1 MSRPVVLRV
10 FRSALDPGLEIQPD
24 EGRAVHAVIVDVLRA
39 TTSLI
44 HAFAYG
50 ARSARAFST
59 IDDARAEAARSGGL
73 PVGER
78 PLLCGEWG
86 GRRVAGFD
94 LGNSP
99 NEYAPERVA
108 GRDLLVATTNGAPA
122 IHRTAG
128 AANQFLAAFVNLSAC
143 ADALASLALRTAAV
157 PEEREVRLVAA
168 GKLGAPCAEDD
179 ALVGALAARLL
190 ARGPEMFSLEGEDP
204 RPFCIAAGFDAGTGA
219 FMGAPGALEAFL
231 RATEHGAALLAME
244 PAFAA
249 DLADAADLDRFSR
262 LPFGRGGTIGPG
274 LDLKGRPDVPLF

>member
-1 MSRPVVLRV
+1 LSRPVVLRV

-24 EGRAVHAVIVDVLRA
+24 TGRAVHAVIVDVLRA

-50 ARSARAFST
+50 ARSARAFAT
-59 IDDARAEAARSGGL
+59 IDEARAEAARFAAA
-73 PVGER
+73 PVADR
-78 PLLCGEWG
+78 PLLCGESG
-86 GRRVAGFD
+86 GLRVPGFD

-99 NEYAPERVA
+99 SEFAPERVA

-128 AANQFLAAFVNLSAC
+128 AAHQFLAAFVNLSAC
-143 ADALASLALRTAAV
+143 ADALSSLALRTANA
-157 PEEREVRLVAA
+157 EGEREVRLVAA

-190 ARGPEMFSLEGEDP
+190 ARGAFVLAGEDP
-204 RPFCIAAGFDAGTGA
+204 RPFAAPAGFDPDTGA
-219 FMGAPGALEAFL
+219 FTGVPGGLEAFL
-231 RATEHGAALLAME
+231 RATEHGGALLAME
-244 PAFAA
+244 AAFAP

-274 LDLKGRPDVPLF
+274 LDLKGRAEVPLF

>member
-1 MSRPVVLRV
+1 LSRPVALRV
-10 FRSALDPGLEIQPD
+10 FRSALDPGLEVQPD
-24 EGRAVHAVIVDVLRA
+24 EGRTVHAVIVDVLRA

-50 ARSARAFST
+50 ARSARAFAT
-59 IDDARAEAARSGGL
+59 IDGARAEAARSGGL
-73 PVGER
+73 PIGDR
-78 PLLCGEWG
+78 PLLCGEFG
-86 GRRVAGFD
+86 GRKIHDFD

-99 NEYAPERVA
+99 CEYSPERIA

-143 ADALASLALRTAAV
+143 ADALSSLALRTATAA
-157 PEEREVRLVAA
+157 EEREVRLVAA

-190 ARGPEMFSLEGEDP
+190 MHGPEMFVLEGQDP
-204 RPFCIAAGFDAGTGA
+204 RPLCAAAGFDPATGA
-219 FMGAPGALEAFL
+219 FTGAPGALEAFL
-231 RATEHGAALLAME
+231 RASEHGAALLAME
-244 PAFAA
+244 PAFAP
-249 DLADAADLDRFSR
+249 DLADAGELDRFSR

-274 LDLKGRPDVPLF
+274 LDLKARADVPLF

>member
-10 FRSALDPGLEIQPD
+10 FRSALDPGLEIQSD

-50 ARSARAFST
+50 ARSARAFAT
-59 IDDARAEAARSGGL
+59 IDDARAEARRFAGAAAGQ
-73 PVGER
+73 R
-78 PLLCGEWG
+78 PLLCGESG
-86 GRRVAGFD
+86 GLRVPGFD

-99 NEYAPERVA
+99 SEYAPERVA
-108 GRDLLVATTNGAPA
+108 GRDLLIATTNGAPA

-128 AANQFLAAFVNLSAC
+128 AAHQFLAAFVNLSAC
-143 ADALASLALRTAAV
+143 ADALASLALRTANA
-157 PEEREVRLVAA
+157 PGAREVRLVAA
-168 GKLGAPCAEDD
+168 GTLGAPCAEDD

-190 ARGPEMFSLEGEDP
+190 ARGPEAFVLEGEDP
-204 RPFCIAAGFDAGTGA
+204 RPFAEAAGFDPRTGA
-219 FMGAPGALEAFL
+219 FAGAPGALEAFL
-231 RATEHGAALLAME
+231 RRAEHCAALLAIE
-244 PAFAA
+244 PAFAR

-274 LDLKGRPDVPLF
+274 LDLRERPDVPLL

>member
-1 MSRPVVLRV
+1 MSCPVVLRV
-10 FRSALDPGLEIQPD
+10 FRSALDPGLEVEPR
-24 EGRAVHAVIVDVLRA
+24 EGHTAHAVIVDVLRA

-50 ARSARAFST
+50 ARSARAFAT
-59 IDDARAEAARSGGL
+59 IDEARAEAARSGGL
-73 PVGER
+73 PIGDR
-78 PLLCGEWG
+78 PLLCGEFG
-86 GRRVAGFD
+86 GRKIHDFD

-99 NEYAPERVA
+99 CEYAPERVA

-143 ADALASLALRTAAV
+143 ADALASLALRTASS

-168 GKLGAPCAEDD
+168 GKLGVPCAEDD

-190 ARGPEMFSLEGEDP
+190 APEGFVLEGEDP
-204 RPFCIAAGFDAGTGA
+204 RPFCAAAGFDPASGA
-219 FMGAPGALEAFL
+219 FTGAPGALEAFL
-231 RATEHGAALLAME
+231 RASEHGAALLEME
-244 PAFAA
+244 PLFAP

-274 LDLKGRPDVPLF
+274 LDLKGRVDVPLF

>member
-1 MSRPVVLRV
+1 LSRPVVLRV

-24 EGRAVHAVIVDVLRA
+24 SERAVHAVIVDVLRA

-50 ARSARAFST
+50 ARSARAFAT
-59 IDDARAEAARSGGL
+59 IDEARREASRFSDAPES
-73 PVGER
+73 VR
-78 PLLCGEWG
+78 PLLCGESG
-86 GRRVAGFD
+86 GLRVPGFD

-99 NEYAPERVA
+99 IEYAPERVA

-128 AANQFLAAFVNLSAC
+128 AAHQFLAAFVNLSAC
-143 ADALASLALRTAAV
+143 ADAFASLALRTASSPLA
-157 PEEREVRLVAA
+157 REVRLVAA
-168 GKLGAPCAEDD
+168 GKLGAPSAEDD

-190 ARGPEMFSLEGEDP
+190 TRGPEQFTLEGEDP
-204 RPFCIAAGFDAGTGA
+204 RPFAAPAGFDPASGA
-219 FMGAPGALEAFL
+219 FTGAPGALEAFL
-231 RATEHGAALLAME
+231 RASEHGAALLAME
-244 PAFAA
+244 PAFAS